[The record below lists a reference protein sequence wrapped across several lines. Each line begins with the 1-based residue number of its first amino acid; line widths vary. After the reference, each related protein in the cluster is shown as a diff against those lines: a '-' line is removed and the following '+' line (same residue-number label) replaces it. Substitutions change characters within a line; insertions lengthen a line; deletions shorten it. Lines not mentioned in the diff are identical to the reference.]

1 MNIVLTAE
9 TRKAIADGV
18 SKSIL
23 GQRAMSKAADAL
35 QAQEVTSDMMFAPK
49 DKKADRSFYDSLCA
63 TVVMGIA
70 KSVQELLQKPA
81 KSLRKTDGPSPSKME
96 QTTGDKRY
104 WEQQIGSKVKDLRN
118 MIERRE
124 KAAAREANGEDGEDG
139 EDGEEE
145 TSTLESRIVRDLSKY
160 VSQLEKV
167 EAFNGDLIGLQKDL
181 KSAIARITIK

>member
-63 TVVMGIA
+63 SVVMGFA
-70 KSVQELLQKPA
+70 KSVQELLKKPA
-81 KSLRKTDGPSPSKME
+81 KSLRKTSEPSPSKME

-124 KAAAREANGEDGEDG
+124 KAAEREARGEDG

-145 TSTLESRIVRDLSKY
+145 TSTLESRIIRDLSKY
-160 VSQLEKV
+160 LTQLEKI
-167 EAFNGDLIGLQKDL
+167 EAFSGDLIGLQNDL
-181 KSAIARITIK
+181 RSAIARIIQ

>member
-23 GQRAMSKAADAL
+23 GQRAMSKAADSL
-35 QAQEVTSDMMFAPK
+35 QAQSVTSDMMFAPK
-49 DKKADRSFYDSLCA
+49 DKKADRSFYNSLCES
-63 TVVMGIA
+63 VVMGFT

-81 KSLRKTDGPSPSKME
+81 KSLRKTDEPSPSKME

-118 MIERRE
+118 MIDRRE
-124 KAAAREANGEDGEDG
+124 KAAAREANGEDG

-160 VSQLEKV
+160 LTQLEKT
-167 EAFNGDLIGLQKDL
+167 EAFDGDLIGLQKDI

>member
-18 SKSIL
+18 SKTLL

-35 QAQEVTSDMMFAPK
+35 QAQEVTSDMMYAPK
-49 DKKADRSFYDSLCA
+49 DKNADRSFYDSLCA
-63 TVVMGIA
+63 SVVMGFA

-81 KSLRKTDGPSPSKME
+81 KSLRKTYEPSPSKME

-104 WEQQIGSKVKDLRN
+104 WEQQIGSKVKDLRK

-124 KAAAREANGEDGEDG
+124 KKAEREANGEDGEDG
-139 EDGEEE
+139 EET
-145 TSTLESRIVRDLSKY
+145 TSTLESRIIRDLSAYITK
-160 VSQLEKV
+160 LEKV
-167 EAFNGDLIGLQKDL
+167 EAFSGDLIGLQNDL
-181 KSAIARITIK
+181 KSAISRIIQ